1 MDLPPEV
8 LTLIGVIVTALAALG
23 GAWLSSKVGS
33 QKNRADAQAQFVNDL
48 QEQVRDAR
56 AELKELRAETQS
68 AFENLA
74 QAKSEALQ
82 IQEIAKLQMATSWG
96 YIYQLRSHIE
106 AKLDPPAPPIP
117 EDLMAFLPQ
126 KVVIN
131 NN

>member
-1 MDLPPEV
+1 MNIPPEA
-8 LTLIGVIVTALAALG
+8 LTLVGVIVTALAALG
-23 GAWLSSKVGS
+23 GAWFSSQVGS
-33 QKNRADAQAQFVNDL
+33 QKNKTDAHAQFVDDL

-56 AELKELRAETQS
+56 AELKELRAETQG
-68 AFENLA
+68 AFESLA
-74 QAKSEALQ
+74 KAKSEALQ

-106 AKLDPPAPPIP
+106 ARLDPPAPPIP
-117 EDLMAFLPQ
+117 DDLMAFAPQ

>member
-1 MDLPPEV
+1 MNLPPE
-8 LTLIGVIVTALAALG
+8 LLPLIGVIVTALAALG
-23 GAWLSSKVGS
+23 GAWFNSKVGS
-33 QKNRADAQAQFVNDL
+33 QKNKTDAHVQLVNDL

-56 AELKELRAETQS
+56 AELKELRAETQG

-74 QAKSEALQ
+74 KAKSEASQ

-106 AKLDPPAPPIP
+106 ARLDPPAPPIP
-117 EDLMAFLPQ
+117 EDLMAFVPQ